1 MNIDDIWCTEE
12 FINVAM
18 NNTEHLTTEQ
28 VENKPIKDENG
39 VTIGRL
45 TDADEDLIYGIV
57 FSVSSIYKDATPASC
72 SIEIVSEKGE
82 DEWKMKKDSKS
93 KSESKNKH
101 TFSLKRR
108 SSWTVTAEKKKNKVI
123 Q

>member
-1 MNIDDIWCTEE
+1 MIIDDIWCTEE

-45 TDADEDLIYGIV
+45 TGADEDLIYGIV

-72 SIEIVSEKGE
+72 SIEIVSQKGE
-82 DEWKMKKDSKS
+82 DE
-93 KSESKNKH
+93 
-101 TFSLKRR
+101 
-108 SSWTVTAEKKKNKVI
+108 
-123 Q
+123 

>member
-1 MNIDDIWCTEE
+1 MIVDDIWCTEE

-18 NNTEHLTTEQ
+18 NNTDHLTTEQ

-45 TDADEDLIYGIV
+45 TGADEDLIYGIV

-72 SIEIVSEKGE
+72 SIEIVSEKRG
-82 DEWKMKKDSKS
+82 
-93 KSESKNKH
+93 N
-101 TFSLKRR
+101 
-108 SSWTVTAEKKKNKVI
+108 
-123 Q
+123 